1 MLMVVM
7 IRKRVSI
14 PTFLL
19 LLAGLLVGG
28 ALFTNGAAQAITY
41 YGPDKAEFG
50 GSNSAARYALE
61 DTTNVEGANNVTFP
75 VYYLNEGPV
84 PEDTTSFKPPADM
97 IIKFNGFKTFG
108 VGKKAGAG
116 LQVKVAGS
124 TKWNTVVNNG
134 TQKISK
140 AEFTYSADINGWK
153 SSYQVKMTSS
163 GIQKLQFRANI
174 TQPAAVPIAKIAKR
188 GSIGKIGYDADN
200 GSKVA
205 IAAQGRC
212 DPGKGSDTSGC
223 GKYFDYVLPFGT
235 ACSQAGT
242 KSVSTKIYDNDNDS
256 VGDLRDKN
264 GTLITE
270 AKYRIQGSKAFSAKL
285 FDVTDGT
292 EVDLKIPRSGKTGNG
307 EDYTYSFTAEPRH
320 KYEFR
325 ISNVYSNNVIQFK
338 LPYDSIESITDCNYD
353 VTPTVSI
360 NPDVSEASVGSLSGV
375 YYTTNSRNGA
385 TDSSAWQLTRCVVSR
400 NLPAAAHSKAADNTS
415 NGTQTY
421 RALGATCQQQ
431 TSGTTS
437 FKTGGPHRI
446 GTFDE
451 PMPALLAGDR
461 VCYIFSINRYA
472 NNSGDDA
479 WRHGIDCTLI
489 AKKPKVQ
496 ILGSDLFVG
505 RLFSDAT
512 GAIPN
517 SKIQASIT
525 KKDSIYGSWVEYL
538 GSATGSITNLG
549 TGSGYANGAAADQT
563 ACAVGKL
570 TLSNSLTSGTC
581 QESAMGKYNTNQ
593 TIPNV
598 MGSFATAATTPTL
611 PASTALSG
619 LNGLYKAPNAL
630 TITGGA
636 IPAGRSVII
645 NAPNSDVTINGDITY
660 ASGPYA
666 NADQIPQVVIIAK
679 TISIRG
685 ANSANAVKNIDAWLI
700 ATSSINTCS
709 DVAAGAL
716 TTTLCAT
723 QLVVNGPVMTN
734 KLFLWRTAG
743 AQTGSDEVAGEVFNL
758 RADVYL
764 WALAQAAKSGRLQ
777 TATETELPPR
787 F

>member
-14 PTFLL
+14 PKFLL

-28 ALFTNGAAQAITY
+28 LLFTNGAAQAITY

-50 GSNSAARYALE
+50 GAGSGSRYALE
-61 DTTNVEGANNVTFP
+61 DTTNVSGADNVTFP
-75 VYYLNEGPV
+75 VYYLNDGPV
-84 PEDTTSFKPPADM
+84 PDDVTGFKPPTSM
-97 IIKFNGFKTFG
+97 IIQFKEFKNFG
-108 VGKKAGAG
+108 AN
-116 LQVKVAGS
+116 LQVYTPS
-124 TKWNTVVNNG
+124 TGTWNTVSSGG
-134 TQKISK
+134 TRTISK
-140 AEFTYSADINGWK
+140 DDFTYRADINGWE
-153 SSYQVKMTSS
+153 SYYIVRMSSS
-163 GIQKLQFRANI
+163 GTQKKQFRAYV
-174 TQPAAVPIAKIAKR
+174 TQPAASLVASDSKR
-188 GSIGKIGYDADN
+188 GTIGKIGYSAAN

-212 DPGKGSDTSGC
+212 DPGSGADRSGC
-223 GKYFDYVLPFGT
+223 GKYFNYVLPFGT
-235 ACSQAGT
+235 KCSQAGA
-242 KSVSTKIYDNDNDS
+242 KPDAQVIIYDNDNHS
-256 VGDLRDKN
+256 T
-264 GTLITE
+264 GTD
-270 AKYRIQGSKAFSAKL
+270 YRIQGKRAFTAKL
-285 FDVTDGT
+285 YDVTTGT
-292 EVDLKIPRSGKTGNG
+292 AAEVDVKRSGTAGNNKNYVY
-307 EDYTYSFTAEPRH
+307 EFNAEPRH
-320 KYEFR
+320 KYQFR
-325 ISNVYSNNVIQFK
+325 INDVYTNNVIQFK

-353 VTPTVSI
+353 ITPTVSI
-360 NPDVSEASVGSLSGV
+360 NPAVTEASLGALSGS
-375 YYTTNSRNGA
+375 YYTANARLGA
-385 TDSSAWQLTRCVVSR
+385 SDNSAWQLVRCIVPR
-400 NLPAAAHSKAADNTS
+400 ALAASAHEKAPDNST
-415 NGTQTY
+415 NGLQTY
-421 RALGATCQQQ
+421 RALGANCREE

-446 GTFDE
+446 GTFGE
-451 PMPALLAGDR
+451 PTPALQAGDR

-505 RLFSDAT
+505 RLFSDST

-538 GSATGSITNLG
+538 GSATGTITNLG
-549 TGSGYANGAAADQT
+549 TGSGYANGAGADQT

-598 MGSFATAATTPTL
+598 MGSFATEATTPTL

-630 TITGGA
+630 TITGGT

-645 NAPNSDVTINGDITY
+645 NAPNSDVTISGDITY

-679 TISIRG
+679 TINIRG
-685 ANSANAVKNIDAWLI
+685 ANSATAVNNIDAWLI
-700 ATSSINTCS
+700 ATDYVNTCS

-716 TTTLCAT
+716 TTALCAT

>member
-14 PTFLL
+14 PKFLL
-19 LLAGLLVGG
+19 LLAGLMVGG
-28 ALFTNGAAQAITY
+28 LLFTNGAAQAITY

-61 DTTNVEGANNVTFP
+61 ETKNVKGANNVTFP
-75 VYYLNEGPV
+75 VYYLNDGPV
-84 PEDTTSFKPPADM
+84 PEDTTSFKPPTDM
-97 IIKFNGFKTFG
+97 IVKFNGFKTFG
-108 VGKKAGAG
+108 AG
-116 LQVKVAGS
+116 LQVKTASS
-124 TKWNTVVNNG
+124 TKFNAIVSNG
-134 TQKISK
+134 TQTISK
-140 AEFTYSADINGWK
+140 NDFVYRADINGWE
-153 SSYQVKMTSS
+153 SSYVVKMSSS
-163 GIQKLQFRANI
+163 GTQKLQFRASI
-174 TQPAAVPIAKIAKR
+174 TQPAAALVAADAKR
-188 GSIGKIGYDADN
+188 GTIGKIGYSSAN

-205 IAAQGRC
+205 IAPQARC
-212 DPGKGSDTSGC
+212 DSGGDTAGC
-223 GKYFDYVLPFGT
+223 DKYFDYVLPFGT
-235 ACSQAGT
+235 ACKQPGT
-242 KSVSTKIYDNDNDS
+242 LSKEIIIYDNDNHS
-256 VGDLRDKN
+256 T
-264 GTLITE
+264 GT
-270 AKYRIQGSKAFSAKL
+270 KYRIQGNKSFKAAL
-285 FDVTDGT
+285 YDVTDSA
-292 EVDLKIPRSGKTGNG
+292 KGKLVTTKRTGDAGNNQN
-307 EDYTYSFTAEPRH
+307 YTYTFDAEPRA

-325 ISNVYSNNVIQFK
+325 ISDVYTNNVIQFK

-353 VTPTVSI
+353 ITPTVSI
-360 NPDVSEASVGSLSGV
+360 NPAVTEASLGALSGS
-375 YYTTNSRNGA
+375 YYTTNARLGA
-385 TDSSAWQLTRCVVSR
+385 SDNSAWQLVRCIVPR
-400 NLPAAAHSKAADNTS
+400 ALAASAHEKAPDNST
-415 NGTQTY
+415 NGLQTY
-421 RALGATCQQQ
+421 RALGANCREE

-446 GTFDE
+446 GTFGE
-451 PMPALLAGDR
+451 PTPALQAGDR

-505 RLFSDAT
+505 RLFSDST

-538 GSATGSITNLG
+538 GSATGTITNLG
-549 TGSGYANGAAADQT
+549 TGSGYANGAGADQT

-630 TITGGA
+630 TITGGT

-645 NAPNSDVTINGDITY
+645 NAPNSDVTISGDITY

-679 TISIRG
+679 TVNIRG
-685 ANSANAVKNIDAWLI
+685 ADSATAVNNIDAWLI
-700 ATSSINTCS
+700 ATDSVNTCS

-716 TTTLCAT
+716 TTALCAT